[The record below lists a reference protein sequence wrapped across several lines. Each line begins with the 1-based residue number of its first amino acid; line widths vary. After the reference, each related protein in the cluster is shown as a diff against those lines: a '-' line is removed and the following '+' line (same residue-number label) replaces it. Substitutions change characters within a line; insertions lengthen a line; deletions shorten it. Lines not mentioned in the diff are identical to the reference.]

1 MDFPGASQK
10 GPPKVNYP
18 QGIVDRFWKA
28 PVLPVD
34 RLLKKGETAVDS
46 QNDTDFP
53 GAA

>member
-10 GPPKVNYP
+10 GPLKVNYP

-34 RLLKKGETAVDS
+34 RLLKKGETSVDS
-46 QNDTDFP
+46 PKGTDFP